1 MLEIKKLGEKTI
13 RIADTATGRSYT
25 GSATYKASSVG
36 GDTVCLQSIY
46 EDNEPVFVAR
56 VADIT
61 IDGAAQTDISACMVA
76 LNAFIGSFNGAA
88 TVGGGGGVSPA
99 GETVVLRT
107 VNNSPLVMNDYFGEA
122 KMSDVVDALNKGLDP
137 SPLFSGEAKVG
148 IVVFRGLKKIGGTMS
163 GMMRNTYITHAE
175 FPDLERIDA
184 FAGNYM
190 FEGVPLREVSFPKVK
205 YVGENVLNGAFGQSH
220 ELKKATV
227 SPAMIA
233 HNPPMSPIPAMD
245 SAEWIEELT
254 ITGTI
259 EENSSLQ
266 RQTRLKSNSV
276 KHVLESLSTK
286 SMGKTIQFG
295 NLTIGTSDPNRA
307 AIQQLI
313 AQRSNWNIMGLTV

>member
-25 GSATYKASSVG
+25 GSATYKASRVG

-46 EDNEPVFVAR
+46 DDNEPVFVAR

-61 IDGAAQTDISACMVA
+61 IDGAAQTDVSACLVG
-76 LNAFIGSFNGAA
+76 LNAFIGSFERAA

-107 VNNSPLVMNDYFGEA
+107 ANNSPLMMNDYFGEA
-122 KMSDVVDALNKGLDP
+122 KMSDIVDALNKGLDP
-137 SPLFSGEAKVG
+137 SPLFNGGEAKVG
-148 IVVFRGLKKIGGTMS
+148 IVVFRGLKKIGG
-163 GMMRNTYITHAE
+163 MMRNTYMTHAE

-190 FEGVPLREVSFPKVK
+190 FDGVPLREVSFPKVK
-205 YVGENVLNGAFGQSH
+205 YVGENVLNSAFQSH

-295 NLTIGTSDPNRA
+295 SLTIGTSDPNRA

>member
-61 IDGAAQTDISACMVA
+61 IDGAAQADVNACMVA

-88 TVGGGGGVSPA
+88 AGGGGGGVSPA

-107 VNNSPLVMNDYFGEA
+107 ANNSPLMMNDYFGEA
-122 KMSDVVDALNKGLDP
+122 KMSDIVDALNKGLDP
-137 SPLFSGEAKVG
+137 SPLFNGGEAKVG
-148 IVVFRGLKKIGGTMS
+148 IVVFKGLKKLGGTMG
-163 GMMRNTYITHAE
+163 GMLRNTYMTHAE

-184 FAGNYM
+184 FAGSNM
-190 FEGVPLREVSFPKVK
+190 FDGVPLREVSFPKVK
-205 YVGENVLNGAFGQSH
+205 YVGGNVLNGAFQSH

-233 HNPPMSPIPAMD
+233 HNPPMSPMPAMD

>member
-1 MLEIKKLGEKTI
+1 M
-13 RIADTATGRSYT
+13 
-25 GSATYKASSVG
+25 
-36 GDTVCLQSIY
+36 
-46 EDNEPVFVAR
+46 
-56 VADIT
+56 
-61 IDGAAQTDISACMVA
+61 
-76 LNAFIGSFNGAA
+76 
-88 TVGGGGGVSPA
+88 
-99 GETVVLRT
+99 
-107 VNNSPLVMNDYFGEA
+107 
-122 KMSDVVDALNKGLDP
+122 
-137 SPLFSGEAKVG
+137 
-148 IVVFRGLKKIGGTMS
+148 
-163 GMMRNTYITHAE
+163 
-175 FPDLERIDA
+175 
-184 FAGNYM
+184 
-190 FEGVPLREVSFPKVK
+190 REVSFPKVK
-205 YVGENVLNGAFGQSH
+205 YVGENVLNGAFQSH

-254 ITGTI
+254 TTGTI

-295 NLTIGTSDPNRA
+295 SLTIGTSDPNRA